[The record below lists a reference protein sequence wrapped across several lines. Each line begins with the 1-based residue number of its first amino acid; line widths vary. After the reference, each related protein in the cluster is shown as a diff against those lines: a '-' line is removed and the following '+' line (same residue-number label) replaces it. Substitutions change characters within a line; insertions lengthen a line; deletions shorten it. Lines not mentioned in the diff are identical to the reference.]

1 MRRVTGDRPPNY
13 SARMRRK
20 GLRPISRGCQSFR
33 ANRKSRPT
41 FKFVA
46 SVCAGTRGAVVF
58 PWSKGF
64 DYDPD
69 SVQYAPDF
77 ALHAASF
84 GLQEFL
90 QLLEFRDQLFEFVN
104 GIGSQL

>member
-1 MRRVTGDRPPNY
+1 MAG
-13 SARMRRK
+13 S
-20 GLRPISRGCQSFR
+20 Q
-33 ANRKSRPT
+33 SRPT
-41 FKFVA
+41 FKFIA
-46 SVCAGTRGAVVF
+46 PICACTGGAVVF

-69 SVQYAPDF
+69 SVQYTPNF

-90 QLLEFRDQLFEFVN
+90 KLLEFRDQLFEFVN
-104 GIGSQL
+104 GIGSQLGDRGADSFGISPYFRIHDLSGF